1 MGITEMPQMRRKG
14 GGDMTYTSRVLR
26 WLFFALLVIAA
37 AEAFRGFIWLLFAFC
52 HDMAAARYGWPL
64 LLLG

>member
-1 MGITEMPQMRRKG
+1 MAAL
-14 GGDMTYTSRVLR
+14 SRVLR

-37 AEAFRGFIWLLFAFC
+37 AESFRGFIWLLFAFC